1 MSLKEEMHVQLRN
14 HLSELERLANLLEK
28 FGEVNHLPLKAI
40 MDINLALDEIFTN
53 IVSYGFE
60 DDNEHF
66 INIHISKVGKELTIK
81 IEDSGVPFNPL
92 EVPDPEL
99 NLPLEERTIGG
110 LGIHFVKNM
119 VQKIKYERLQ
129 DKNVLVLKKI
139 LDS

>member
-1 MSLKEEMHVQLRN
+1 MHVQLRN